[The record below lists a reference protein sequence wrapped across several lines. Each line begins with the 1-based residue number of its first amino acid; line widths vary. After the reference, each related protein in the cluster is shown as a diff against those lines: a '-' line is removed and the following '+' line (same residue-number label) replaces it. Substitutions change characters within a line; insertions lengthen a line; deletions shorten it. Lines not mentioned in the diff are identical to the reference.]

1 MLRHRRA
8 ARPGVS
14 EVPGE
19 GAAEPLEIAGE
30 RWLVEPELL
39 ADVRHRLWCRRL
51 PQVGLGK
58 VARQRLDA
66 EVNDQRHARS
76 VDHTSELQSLIRI
89 SLAVFCLQ
97 KNFNTLTLTLPNTHL
112 KQLHTHTYPL
122 QSLYSL
128 SSTL

>member
-66 EVNDQRHARS
+66 EENDHRHGPQENEAPEIGRAAS
-76 VDHTSELQSLIRI
+76 RDRGCQYWEI
-89 SLAVFCLQ
+89 
-97 KNFNTLTLTLPNTHL
+97 
-112 KQLHTHTYPL
+112 
-122 QSLYSL
+122 
-128 SSTL
+128 